1 LEINPYGTAF
11 ISNRNRENL
20 SFSIDGHRKG
30 TSKSKERIWGHKAKS
45 EVKQHK
51 KAILTKHA
59 IPFQQKS

>member
-1 LEINPYGTAF
+1 MEQHLYQIEIGKTYPF
-11 ISNRNRENL
+11 PLMDIEKE
-20 SFSIDGHRKG
+20 HQKV
-30 TSKSKERIWGHKAKS
+30 KERIWGHKAKS